1 MLQSKNFR
9 AVSLE
14 KLQEIFE
21 EETGHKGYKNI
32 ESESEYA
39 HIPDELSP
47 PLRCLS
53 FALKIVYFPSMFLIP

>member
-32 ESESEYA
+32 ESEYA

-47 PLRCLS
+47 PLRFLS